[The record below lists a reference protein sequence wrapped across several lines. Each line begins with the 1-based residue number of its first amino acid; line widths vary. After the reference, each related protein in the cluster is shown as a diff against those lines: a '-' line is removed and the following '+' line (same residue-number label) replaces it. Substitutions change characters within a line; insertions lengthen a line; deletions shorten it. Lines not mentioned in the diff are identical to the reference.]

1 MHHRVNI
8 TLPEKTVRLMDRIV
22 RKGNRSR
29 FISEAI
35 HRFVE
40 AEGRAK
46 LRLRLKQGA
55 KKRAQRDLQLA
66 EDWFE
71 LEEEVSP
78 RGRA

>member
-66 EDWFE
+66 EDWFD
-71 LEEEVSP
+71 LEEEVAP